1 MNEKTLDNTT
11 EDLYTTSDVKR
22 VRELLLQEQGNK
34 CAALG
39 IHIKPDRTPVLDH
52 FHNDEQLVRGVL
64 EREVNA
70 FLGVIENANKRYLRY
85 WLPTPL
91 PEVLRGLAGY
101 LERSEATPDRRF
113 RHNGWLKKVK
123 VWFNKLPA
131 KKMDEVLVQLGSTQG
146 KNLADRK
153 AKFAKVVLDRS
164 LGYDTISQVIKST
177 KEKAE

>member
-1 MNEKTLDNTT
+1 MKKKTLDNTT

-22 VRELLLQEQGNK
+22 VREFLLQEQGNK

-39 IHIKPDRTPVLDH
+39 IPIKPDRTPVLDH

-91 PEVLRGLAGY
+91 PEVLKALAGY
-101 LERSEATPDRRF
+101 LERSEATSDRRF

-123 VWFNKLPA
+123 VWFNKLQA
-131 KKMDEVLVQLGSTQG
+131 KKMDEVLVQLGSSPG
-146 KNLADRK
+146 KNLVDRK

>member
-1 MNEKTLDNTT
+1 MT
-11 EDLYTTSDVKR
+11 EDLYTASDIKR
-22 VRELLLQEQGNK
+22 VREFLLAEQNNK

-39 IHIKPDRTPVLDH
+39 IPIKPDRTPVLDH
-52 FHNDEQLVRGVL
+52 KHDDEQLVRGVL

-70 FLGVIENANKRYLRY
+70 FTGVIENAHKRYLRY

-91 PEVLRGLAGY
+91 PDVLRSVASY
-101 LERSEATPDRRF
+101 LERSEGIPDRRF
-113 RHNGWLKKVK
+113 RHNHWIKKLQTKFNALSSKQQDK
-123 VWFNKLPA
+123 VL
-131 KKMDEVLVQLGSTQG
+131 LQLGSGPG
-146 KNLADRK
+146 KNLADRN

>member
-1 MNEKTLDNTT
+1 MT
-11 EDLYTTSDVKR
+11 EDLYTTSDIKR
-22 VRELLLQEQGNK
+22 VREFLLAEQNNK

-39 IHIKPDRTPVLDH
+39 IPIKPGRTPVLDH
-52 FHNDEQLVRGVL
+52 FHNDEQVVRGVL

-91 PEVLRGLAGY
+91 PEVLRALAGY

-131 KKMDEVLVQLGSTQG
+131 KKMDEVLLQLGSSPG
-146 KNLADRK
+146 KNLVDRK

>member
-1 MNEKTLDNTT
+1 MNNKTLDNMT

-22 VRELLLQEQGNK
+22 VREFLLQEQGNK

-39 IHIKPDRTPVLDH
+39 IPIKPDRTPVLDH

-91 PEVLRGLAGY
+91 PEVLRALAGY

-131 KKMDEVLVQLGSTQG
+131 KKMDEVLVQLGSSPG
-146 KNLADRK
+146 KNLVERK
-153 AKFAKVVLDRS
+153 ALFAKVVLDRS
-164 LGYDTISQVIKST
+164 LGFSVILGAINSQS
-177 KEKAE
+177 

>member
-1 MNEKTLDNTT
+1 MSKKTLDNTT
-11 EDLYTTSDVKR
+11 EDLYTAEDVKR
-22 VRELLLQEQGNK
+22 VKTLLYKEQQGK
-34 CAALG
+34 CALSD
-39 IHIKPDRTPVLDH
+39 IDMQLKDVHTDH
-52 FHNDEQLVRGVL
+52 LHDDEQLVRGALYKQSNMVL
-64 EREVNA
+64 GKLEG
-70 FLGVIENANKRYLRY
+70 LWTRYLSY
-85 WLPTPL
+85 WYPSTL
-91 PEVLRGLAGY
+91 PEFLRASAAY

-131 KKMDEVLVQLGSTQG
+131 KKMDEVLVQLGSSPG
-146 KNLADRK
+146 KNLVDRK

>member
-1 MNEKTLDNTT
+1 MNEKTLDNMT

-22 VRELLLQEQGNK
+22 VREFLLQEQGNK

-39 IHIKPDRTPVLDH
+39 VSIKPDRTPVLDH

-91 PEVLRGLAGY
+91 PEVLKALAGY
-101 LERSEATPDRRF
+101 LERSEATSDRRF

-131 KKMDEVLVQLGSTQG
+131 KKMDEVLVQLGSSPG
-146 KNLADRK
+146 KNLVDRK

>member
-1 MNEKTLDNTT
+1 MT
-11 EDLYTTSDVKR
+11 EDLYTASDIKR
-22 VRELLLQEQGNK
+22 VREFLLAEQNNK

-39 IHIKPDRTPVLDH
+39 IPIKPDRTPVLDH
-52 FHNDEQLVRGVL
+52 FHNDEQVVRGVL

-85 WLPTPL
+85 WIPTPL
-91 PEVLRGLAGY
+91 PEVLRALAGY

-131 KKMDEVLVQLGSTQG
+131 KKMDEVLLQLGSSPG
-146 KNLADRK
+146 KNLVDRK

>member
-1 MNEKTLDNTT
+1 MNEKTLGNTT
-11 EDLYTTSDVKR
+11 QDLYTTSDVKR
-22 VRELLLQEQGNK
+22 VREFLLQEQGNK

-39 IHIKPDRTPVLDH
+39 IPIKPDRTPVLDH

-91 PEVLRGLAGY
+91 PEVLKALAGY
-101 LERSEATPDRRF
+101 LERSEATSDRRF

-131 KKMDEVLVQLGSTQG
+131 KKMDEVLVQLGSSSG
-146 KNLADRK
+146 KNSVDRK
-153 AKFAKVVLDRS
+153 EKFAKVVLDRS

>member
-1 MNEKTLDNTT
+1 MT
-11 EDLYTTSDVKR
+11 EDLYTASDIKR
-22 VRELLLQEQGNK
+22 VREFLLAEQNNK

-39 IHIKPDRTPVLDH
+39 IPIKPDRTPVLDH
-52 FHNDEQLVRGVL
+52 FHNDEQVVRGVL

-91 PEVLRGLAGY
+91 PEVLRALAGY

-131 KKMDEVLVQLGSTQG
+131 KKMDEVLVQLGSSPG
-146 KNLADRK
+146 KNLVDRK

-177 KEKAE
+177 KEKSE

>member
-1 MNEKTLDNTT
+1 MT
-11 EDLYTTSDVKR
+11 EDLYTTSDIKR
-22 VRELLLQEQGNK
+22 VREFLLAEQNNK

-39 IHIKPDRTPVLDH
+39 IPIKPDRTPVLDH
-52 FHNDEQLVRGVL
+52 FHNDEQVVRGVL

-91 PEVLRGLAGY
+91 PEVLRALAGY

-131 KKMDEVLVQLGSTQG
+131 KKMDEVLLQLGSSPG
-146 KNLADRK
+146 KNLVDRK

>member
-1 MNEKTLDNTT
+1 MNKKTLDNMT

-22 VRELLLQEQGNK
+22 VREFLLQEQGNK

-39 IHIKPDRTPVLDH
+39 IPIKPDRTGVLDH
-52 FHNDEQLVRGVL
+52 AHNDEQLVRGVL

-91 PEVLRGLAGY
+91 PEVLRALAGY

-131 KKMDEVLVQLGSTQG
+131 KKMDEVLVELGSTPG
-146 KNLADRK
+146 RNLAERRS
-153 AKFAKVVLDRS
+153 KFATIVLDRS
-164 LGYDTISQVIKST
+164 LGYDTIKACIDKR
-177 KEKAE
+177 KEPI

>member
-1 MNEKTLDNTT
+1 MT
-11 EDLYTTSDVKR
+11 EDLYTTSDIKR
-22 VRELLLQEQGNK
+22 VREFLLAEQNNK

-39 IHIKPDRTPVLDH
+39 IPIKPDRTPVLDH
-52 FHNDEQLVRGVL
+52 FHNDEQVVRGVL

-91 PEVLRGLAGY
+91 PEVLRALAGY

-113 RHNGWLKKVK
+113 RHNEWLKKVK

-131 KKMDEVLVQLGSTQG
+131 KKMDEVLVQLGSSPG